1 MALHGTTALCLKSI
15 KNPHLFLQ
23 DIQNSAQQGQQLISD
38 ILFLFNE
45 LKCMLDKK
53 KNFFYIL
60 NLCVYVKFFKV
71 SIF

>member
-15 KNPHLFLQ
+15 KKPHLFLQ

-53 KNFFYIL
+53 KKFLLHFEL
-60 NLCVYVKFFKV
+60 MCLCKV
-71 SIF
+71 F